1 MSKHELSGL
10 KCLFKIA
17 HLEKIFVSGENEG
30 TERRSRQ
37 LQFSAAICRSNLA
50 SEIVIA

>member
-17 HLEKIFVSGENEG
+17 HLEKFYQCEDEG
-30 TERRSRQ
+30 TEGRSRQ
-37 LQFSAAICRSNLA
+37 LQFNAAICRSDLA
-50 SEIVIA
+50 GEIVIA